1 MSTKTKTV
9 ERNGTSKSLEDT
21 SLWSRAFTSNS
32 DWPDK
37 EEFLDVVYWMRQ
49 FIGIFIGILWGLI
62 PLKGFLGLSLF
73 MLINAAIV
81 YFYCVNFQNVNEE
94 EYGGT
99 WELTKEGF
107 MTSFAGFLV
116 TWVIIY
122 SGLYHE

>member
-1 MSTKTKTV
+1 
-9 ERNGTSKSLEDT
+9 
-21 SLWSRAFTSNS
+21 
-32 DWPDK
+32 
-37 EEFLDVVYWMRQ
+37 MRQ

-62 PLKGFLGLSLF
+62 PLKGFLGLALF

-122 SGLYHE
+122 SGLYHD